1 MNLRGRVSRELGKGF
16 ALFAVAFALFSV
28 VVAILAEVG
37 LPESAASILFGLVTL
52 VSFVVIGFASRTM
65 SLPDFQIASRSV
77 PAALNGMATASAV
90 LASAGFL
97 GIAGA
102 FYAGSATALAVVA
115 GWTVGFL
122 VLSVLIAPYLRQTA
136 AITVADFLAI
146 RFGGSAVR
154 LAAVIVTLAC
164 SFAFLV
170 AEVSAAGQIAAS
182 LLDINVETGI
192 GVAVIVIVGGSLLGG
207 MRAVTMTAIAQYIV
221 LTIAFVAPVTVV
233 SLQHFDLPVPQLSY
247 GFALEEIAEL
257 GGAAAVATT
266 NHFLPTLRLDGFNLC
281 VLALSLA
288 VGVASMPH
296 ILMRSASA
304 SGVGAARRSAGWAL
318 LFVLPIIATAPAYA
332 VFAQLAL
339 LSNPGAG
346 PVDAG
351 SIVLSLPEIADL
363 SPALTALVA
372 AGALAAMLA
381 AATALLFAIAN
392 TIGHDFYSRLL
403 NRGGPAGRRLIV
415 TRIVLIAVACLT
427 AWYATQVNDGIFA
440 LAVTSASLAASGLF
454 PALLLGI
461 WWKRATAVGALFGM
475 LLGFT
480 AAAAYVASILYGGM
494 APWQPLGSGG
504 SGLPPMAAAFFGV
517 PVGLLAIAL
526 FSHLSAPP
534 SPERIE
540 IIEATR
546 RPTPSPFF
554 DN

>member
-1 MNLRGRVSRELGKGF
+1 MNLRERVSRELGKGF
-16 ALFAVAFALFSV
+16 ALFAVAFAVFAAV
-28 VVAILAEVG
+28 IAMLAEVG
-37 LPESAASILFGLVTL
+37 LPESAASILFALVTL
-52 VSFVVIGFASRTM
+52 VSFVVIGVVSRTM

-77 PAALNGMATASAV
+77 PATLNGMATAAAL
-90 LASAGFL
+90 LASMGFL

-102 FYAGSATALAVVA
+102 FYAGSATAFAVVA
-115 GWTVGFL
+115 GWTIGFL
-122 VLSVLIAPYLRQTA
+122 VLSVLIAPYFRQTA

-146 RFGGSAVR
+146 RFGSPAVR

-170 AEVSAAGQIAAS
+170 AEIAAAGQVAAA
-182 LLDINVETGI
+182 LLDIDVNAGI
-192 GVAVIVIVGGSLLGG
+192 GIAVIVIVGGSLLGG
-207 MRAVTMTAIAQYIV
+207 MRGVTMTAIAQYIV
-221 LTIAFVAPVTVV
+221 LAIAFLAPVMFV
-233 SLQHFDLPVPQLSY
+233 SLQHFDLPVPQLTY
-247 GFALEEIAEL
+247 GYALAEIAEL
-257 GGAAAVATT
+257 GSAPAVATT

-304 SGVGAARRSAGWAL
+304 AGVGAARRSAGWAL

-332 VFAQLAL
+332 VYGQLAL
-339 LSNPGAG
+339 LGNPAAG

-351 SIVLSLPEIADL
+351 TIVLSLPAIADL

-403 NRGGPAGRRLIV
+403 NRSGPAGRGLIV
-415 TRIVLIAVACLT
+415 TRITLIAVACLT
-427 AWYATQVNDGIFA
+427 VWTAMLVSDGIFA

-461 WWKRATAVGALFGM
+461 WWKRATAVGALLGM
-475 LLGFT
+475 LFGF
-480 AAAAYVASILYGGM
+480 AAATAYVASILYGGM
-494 APWQPLGSGG
+494 TPWQPLGSGG

-526 FSHLSAPP
+526 FSQLSAPP

-540 IIEATR
+540 IIEAIR
-546 RPTPSPFF
+546 RPAPSRFF
-554 DN
+554 DK